1 MSKPDTEKLKA
12 RLLARQAELSETL
25 NNYIAEHEGKLTAES
40 FIEVA
45 DIGEKS
51 VDDFLK
57 EMDVSYITQE
67 VKEIQ
72 AINAA
77 LRRMGEGAYGQCT
90 ECGTNIAA
98 ARLDAN
104 PSAER
109 CIECQTRYEREHGT
123 KDYNPSL

>member
-12 RLLARQAELSETL
+12 RLLARQAELSEAL

-45 DIGEKS
+45 DVGEKS

-57 EMDVSYITQE
+57 EMDVSYVTQE

-77 LRRMGEGAYGQCT
+77 LRRMGEGTYGQCT
-90 ECGTNIAA
+90 ECGTNIAV

>member
-1 MSKPDTEKLKA
+1 MSKLDTEKLKA
-12 RLLARQAELSETL
+12 RLLARQAELSEAL

-45 DIGEKS
+45 DVGEKS

-57 EMDVSYITQE
+57 EMDVSYVTQE

-77 LRRMGEGAYGQCT
+77 LRRMGEGTYGQCT

>member
-1 MSKPDTEKLKA
+1 VSKPDTEKLKA

-77 LRRMGEGAYGQCT
+77 LRRMGEGTYGQCT

-109 CIECQTRYEREHGT
+109 CIECQTLYEREHGT
-123 KDYNPSL
+123 TPA

>member
-1 MSKPDTEKLKA
+1 MSNPDTEKLKA
-12 RLLARQAELSETL
+12 RLLARQAELSEAL

-45 DIGEKS
+45 DVGEKS

-67 VKEIQ
+67 VKEVQ

-77 LRRMGEGAYGQCT
+77 LRRMGEGTYGQCI
-90 ECGTNIAA
+90 ECGTDIAA

>member
-1 MSKPDTEKLKA
+1 VSKPDTEKLKA